1 MAHAKK
7 VNFHFLS
14 QIVFPAD
21 FGPGVLGPFALKGQN
36 RQTYNAQFHQEP
48 SKNSVKLLGQ
58 PSAWTLTCQSWTW
71 TAGPLNKVQ
80 WSYPTI
86 QGFEDRSKI
95 PAQGDGPRKKK

>member
-1 MAHAKK
+1 MVLKIDQKFQLREMAHAKK

-48 SKNSVKLLGQ
+48 SKNSVK
-58 PSAWTLTCQSWTW
+58 P
-71 TAGPLNKVQ
+71 
-80 WSYPTI
+80 
-86 QGFEDRSKI
+86 
-95 PAQGDGPRKKK
+95 

>member
-36 RQTYNAQFHQEP
+36 GQTYNAQFHQEP
-48 SKNSVKLLGQ
+48 SKNSAKPLGQ

-71 TAGPLNKVQ
+71 TAGPLKKVQ
-80 WSYPTI
+80 RSHPTI
-86 QGFEDRSKI
+86 PGLEDSSKI
-95 PAQGDGPRKKK
+95 PTQ